1 MSEPQAE
8 DRRSLSLAESERSAR
23 WLRTVRRHRRVSSVL
38 ARRQPDLTVVIED
51 IHDPHNA
58 SAMLRSCDGVGV
70 QGVHLVYTVET
81 PPRKAFARTTS
92 GSAAKWIDID
102 VHDSVAA
109 CYHTLRSKGFRILA
123 TAVRPES
130 ESIYDVDLVQ
140 PIALVFGNEMR
151 GLSEEAI
158 ALADGSIAIPMMGM
172 VQSLNVSVACA
183 VCLYEAFRQR
193 REAGAY
199 GSSKLDAASIDRLEE
214 DWMRR

>member
-8 DRRSLSLAESERSAR
+8 DRRSLSLAESPKSNRWPRTERR
-23 WLRTVRRHRRVSSVL
+23 NRRVSSVL
-38 ARRQPDLTVVIED
+38 ARRQPDLTIVIED

-70 QGVHLVYTVET
+70 QRVHLVYNVDT
-81 PPRKAFARTTS
+81 PPKKAFARTSS
-92 GSAAKWIDID
+92 GSAAKWVDID
-102 VHDSVAA
+102 VHGSIAA
-109 CYHTLRSKGFRILA
+109 CYETLRGDGFRILA
-123 TAVRPES
+123 TAVSPES
-130 ESIYDVDLVQ
+130 QSIYDIDLAQ
-140 PIALVFGNEMR
+140 PVALVFGNEMR

-158 ALADGSIAIPMMGM
+158 ALADGGVKIPMMGM

-183 VCLYEAFRQR
+183 VCLYEAYRQR

-199 GSSKLDAASIDRLEE
+199 DSSKLDAASIDRLEA